1 MGDGERIGIMQC
13 SRRKKFLMFLTGAT
27 LAGIAGSGVAQ
38 VVVRK
43 PELNGKQSTG
53 FVRGVDYNRDV
64 RPILSQHCFKCHG
77 PDEGQRQAKLRL
89 DQRAG
94 ALALLSGGQRAVVP
108 GKPEAS
114 TLVARVF
121 SHGND
126 IMPPAYANKPLS
138 DKEKDTLKQWI
149 ANGATYQPH
158 WAFVPPHAAP
168 IPRVKN
174 TTWPRNPIDN
184 FILARLEQQ
193 GLKPSPPA
201 DRYTLVRRVYLDLI
215 GIPPT
220 PEEADAFLK
229 DTTSDAYEKLVDRLL
244 ASPHYGEKWARK
256 WLDLARY
263 ADTNGYEKDRPRSVW
278 PYRDWV
284 INALNHDMPFNQ
296 FTIEQIAGDMLPNA
310 TLDQKIATGFHRN
323 TMLNEEGGI
332 DPLEYRFYSLVDRTA
347 TTGVTWLGLTVGCA
361 QCHTHKFDPITQK
374 EYYGFMACLDN
385 TEEPTIDVTTPDI
398 AAKRA
403 AIEAQVQARTAKL
416 AEQFPPEADVQW
428 FAAPASTIATAS
440 GAAGER
446 LPDNSLRLSGVNPEL
461 DTYTVTLDSNDAE
474 VSQIK
479 LEVLPDASLG
489 SNGPGRT
496 PHGNFVLTEL
506 KATVTSK
513 DTPDKSVAV
522 KFVRATADFAQDG
535 FSAQNAIDG
544 DSHTGWA
551 IAGQGNWNVART
563 AIFTLDK
570 PLHFA
575 KGSKWTFQLEQNYGG
590 HHTIGRFRLSLGHD
604 NNDSRPLELRSR
616 ENLNKKFGA
625 WLNQAHINAARWR
638 VLRPAKA
645 TSNLPLLTVQD
656 DDSVFVSGDMTK
668 RDVYDLDFRNPA
680 NTPVTAIR
688 LEVLPDERLPQHG
701 PGRVFY
707 EGNPGDFFLSELTA
721 SANGKPIKL
730 REATQN
736 GGNPAQTAIDGEPLT
751 GWSIGGR
758 QGESTVAIFRL
769 SAPLQADLFSLRMV
783 FERYFAAAL
792 GRFRISVTSDT
803 PPTLQ
808 ALPPDVE
815 AALTVSAPQRN
826 AAQQETLRAYFLSI
840 APELQPERDAI
851 AQLRRTMPAYPTALA
866 FAERPANNPRVTTV
880 HHRGEYLQPKE
891 AVTPGV
897 PAILPSFPANAPA
910 NRLTFARWI
919 ASPDNPLTARVVV
932 NRQWAAL
939 FGRGLVKSVDDFGY
953 QGDPP
958 THPELLDW
966 LAVHFVGRDEGGGMR
981 DEKNPPS
988 SLIPHPSSLSCGWS
1002 LKKLHRLLVTS
1013 ATYRQSS
1020 QVTPTLMQ
1028 ADPENKLLA
1037 RSSRV
1042 RLDAELVRDC
1052 ALAESG
1058 LLSAKIG
1065 GPSVFPPQPPGV
1077 TSEGTYG
1084 PLAWNVSVGDDRYRR
1099 GLYTFSKRTAPYAMF
1114 TTFDAPSGEA
1124 CVARREVSNTPLQAL
1139 TLLNDQVFVEAA
1151 QALGSQIA
1159 AQSGTETERITLL
1172 FRYCLTRPPTTEET
1186 NLLLKFYNAQ
1196 KERLAKKE
1204 LNATVIAGSGDGDA
1218 NSRAAWTLLARS
1230 LLNLDEAITK
1240 N

>member
-1 MGDGERIGIMQC
+1 MRV
-13 SRRKKFLMFLTGAT
+13 SRRGKVRMFLTGAT
-27 LAGIAGSGVAQ
+27 LAGITGGTTAQ
-38 VVVRK
+38 VAVRK
-43 PELNGKQSTG
+43 PELDLKQSAG
-53 FVRGVDYNRDV
+53 VVRGVDYNRDV

-94 ALALLSGGQRAVVP
+94 AFALLSSSRKAVVP

-114 TLVARVF
+114 TLVTRVF
-121 SHGND
+121 SHGAN

-138 DKEKDTLKQWI
+138 EREKDTLKQWI

-168 IPRVKN
+168 IPHVKN
-174 TTWPRNPIDN
+174 TAWPRNPIDN

-229 DTTSDAYEKLVDRLL
+229 DTSPDAYEKLVDRLL
-244 ASPHYGEKWARK
+244 ASPHYGEKWARR

-347 TTGVTWLGLTVGCA
+347 TTGVTWLGLTIGCA

-374 EYYGFMACLDN
+374 EYYRFMACLDN
-385 TEEPTIDVTTPDI
+385 TEEPTIDVTTPDV
-398 AAKRA
+398 AAKRNS
-403 AIEAQVQARTAKL
+403 IEAQAGARTAKL
-416 AEQFPPEADVQW
+416 AEQFPPESDVQW
-428 FAAPASTIATAS
+428 SAAPAATIATVS
-440 GAAGER
+440 GATGER

-461 DTYTVTLDSNDAE
+461 DTYTVTLDSNQSE
-474 VSQIK
+474 VSQVK

-489 SNGPGRT
+489 NNGPGRT

-506 KATVTSK
+506 KAAVAPK
-513 DTPDKSVAV
+513 EIPDKSVPV
-522 KFVRATADFAQDG
+522 KFVRATSDFAQDG
-535 FSAQNAIDG
+535 FPAQNAIDG
-544 DSHTGWA
+544 DSLTGWA

-563 AIFTLDK
+563 ATFALDK

-575 KGSKWTFQLEQNYGG
+575 KGGKWTFRLEQNYGG

-604 NNDSRPLELRSR
+604 TRDSRPLELRRR
-616 ENLNKKFGA
+616 EHLDKKFGA
-625 WLNQAHINAARWR
+625 WLNQAQTNAVHWR
-638 VLRPAKA
+638 VARPTKA

-668 RDVYDLDFRNPA
+668 RDVYDLDFRNSA
-680 NTPVTAIR
+680 NAPITAIR

-707 EGNPGDFFLSELTA
+707 EGGMGDFFLSELTTT
-721 SANGKPIKL
+721 ANGKPVPF
-730 REATQN
+730 RDATQN

-751 GWSIGGR
+751 GWSISGR

-769 SAPLQADLFSLRMV
+769 SSPLATDTFSLRMI

-803 PPTLQ
+803 PSALQ

-815 AALTVSAPQRN
+815 SVLTVSVSQRN
-826 AAQQETLRAYFLSI
+826 ATQQETLRNYFLSI

-851 AQLRRTMPAYPTALA
+851 AQLRQSMPAYPTALA
-866 FAERPANNPRVTTV
+866 FVERPANNPRITTV

-897 PAILPSFPANAPA
+897 PAILPEFPANAPA
-910 NRLTFARWI
+910 NRLTFANWI
-919 ASPDNPLTARVVV
+919 ASPKNPLTARVVV

-966 LAVHFVGRDEGGGMR
+966 LASNFVAEE
-981 DEKNPPS
+981 EKEKRRKGEEEKKQYSSFILPPS
-988 SLIPHPSSLSCGWS
+988 SFACAWS
-1002 LKKLHRLLVTS
+1002 LKKLHRLFVTS

-1020 QVTPTLMQ
+1020 QVTPTLVQ

-1042 RLDAELVRDC
+1042 RLDAELVRDSV
-1052 ALAESG
+1052 LAESG

-1084 PLAWNVSVGDDRYRR
+1084 PLAWNVSTGDDRYRR

-1151 QALGSQIA
+1151 QALGKQMA
-1159 AQSGTETERITLL
+1159 ARTGTETERIILL

-1204 LNATVIAGSGDGDA
+1204 LNAAVIAGQGDGDA

-1230 LLNLDEAITK
+1230 LLNLDETITK
-1240 N
+1240 K